1 MTYEIDSIN
10 DNVLAYIKPNGTTE
24 EGTLELTQD
33 QEVFQDMAAR
43 FAQDVLAPGYAKLE
57 ALGEV
62 PLDLRRQ
69 MGELGLIGVEFP
81 EEFGGIGA
89 DHVTAGVILEAV
101 SAGDF
106 NVGYIQLLGSL
117 CGAIVARHG
126 SDEMKARLLPRI
138 ASGDSIVALALTEPG
153 GGSDAA
159 SLKLKAVRDGD
170 DYLLDG
176 EKTSI
181 SMADQADWAV
191 VFARTGTPEQRAHGV
206 SAFLVPMDS
215 AGISRTRFQDLGQH
229 AVGRGSIF
237 FDKVRVP
244 AAQMLGAEG
253 TGFVQVMQG
262 FDFSR
267 ALIGLQCLAVARAAL
282 DETWAYVKDRRAFGK
297 VLADN
302 QGVTFPL
309 AEAETMYKAA
319 RLLCY
324 DTLAA
329 KDAGRPH
336 TSEAAMC
343 KWWAPKLA
351 FEIVH
356 TCLLMHGH
364 SGWSVD
370 LPFAQR
376 LRDVLGLQIGDGTAQ
391 IMKMIIAREALKAA

>member
-1 MTYEIDSIN
+1 MEFTQEQ
-10 DNVLAYIKPNGTTE
+10 E
-24 EGTLELTQD
+24 EFRAIAD
-33 QEVFQDMAAR
+33 R
-43 FAQDVLAPGYAKLE
+43 FAREVLAPGYARLE
-57 ALGEV
+57 AEGEI
-62 PLDLRRQ
+62 PLALRRQ
-69 MGELGLIGVEFP
+69 MGELGLIGVDFP
-81 EEFGGIGA
+81 EEFGSLGV
-89 DHVTAGVILEAV
+89 DHVTAGVIVEAV

-106 NVGYIQLLGSL
+106 NVGYIPLLASL
-117 CGAIVARHG
+117 CGAIVACHATN
-126 SDEMKARLLPRI
+126 ELKADILPRI
-138 ASGDSIVALALTEPG
+138 ASGASVVALALTEPG

-159 SLKLKAVRDGD
+159 SLSLKAVRDGD
-170 DYLLDG
+170 TYVLDG

-191 VFARTGTPEQRAHGV
+191 VFARTGTPEQRARGI
-206 SAFLVPMDS
+206 SAFLVAMDS
-215 AGISRTRFQDLGQH
+215 PGISRTRFEDLGQL

-237 FDKVRVP
+237 FDAVRVP
-244 AAQMLGAEG
+244 ARQMLGAEG

-267 ALIGLQCLAVARAAL
+267 ALIGLQCLAVARVAL
-282 DETWAYVKDRRAFGK
+282 DETWTYVRDRRAFGK
-297 VLADN
+297 ALAEN

-351 FEIVH
+351 FDIVH

-391 IMKMIIAREALKAA
+391 IMKMIIAREALKSA